1 MARSPGLRQQR
12 WMTKA
17 NFTAKAEEGR
27 AYTSCI
33 LVVSSE
39 DGSDPPE
46 TEEVFPQ
53 NPIVERYCLVL
64 RGAPDPLRGSGW
76 GPLATEVC

>member
-1 MARSPGLRQQR
+1 
-12 WMTKA
+12 MTKA

-64 RGAPDPLRGSGW
+64 RGAPKGQDGAPWPPRYAELRKIPQAHS
-76 GPLATEVC
+76 LTIL